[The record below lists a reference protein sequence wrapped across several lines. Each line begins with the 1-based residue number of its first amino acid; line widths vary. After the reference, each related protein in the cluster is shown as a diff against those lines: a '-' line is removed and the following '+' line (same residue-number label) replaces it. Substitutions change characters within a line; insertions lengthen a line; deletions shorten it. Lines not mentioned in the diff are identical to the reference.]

1 MANRDLFY
9 GDYQRQ
15 DEVRRGSALWSRLM
29 LQGLVAVLMF
39 AGVLALYEQE
49 SRLGEGVRYVVALAR
64 ADNSEVLAVSSLKDV
79 DWQGLVA
86 GIGGQESA
94 DLSGNSP
101 DDKVQNELQNEV
113 QGDEPKN
120 TADVEVS
127 AADFVP
133 GDDYL
138 SEAAQNADGKAVLV
152 LPASGLMQ
160 AAFGDLGADGLAVAG
175 VEIFC
180 QQQQAVK
187 AAAIGRVTEVAAGR
201 IVLEHSGGLET
212 VYAGEIAAAVSVG
225 DVVQQGEQLGTLP
238 EGVLTFQVLVEGEPQ
253 DPLGFVLGPE

>member
-86 GIGGQESA
+86 EIGGQESA

-101 DDKVQNELQNEV
+101 DDKVQNEV
-113 QGDEPKN
+113 QGNTPNN

-160 AAFGDLGADGLAVAG
+160 AAFGDLGADGLTVDG

-187 AAAIGRVTEVAAGR
+187 AAAIGRVTEAAADR